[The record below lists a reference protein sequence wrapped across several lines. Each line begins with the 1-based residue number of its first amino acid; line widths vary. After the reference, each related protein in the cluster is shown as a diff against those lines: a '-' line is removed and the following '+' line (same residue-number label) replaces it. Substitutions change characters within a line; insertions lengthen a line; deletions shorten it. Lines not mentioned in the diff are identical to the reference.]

1 MKKAF
6 LSREALVFGLILSD
20 DLFLVVG
27 SAVLADSVRHHECS
41 ALAALN

>member
-27 SAVLADSVRHHECS
+27 SAVLADSVRHHKCS